1 MIPVKSITKDP
12 ENARVA
18 VITTPKG
25 EVFRRIGG
33 KLFRKGQQM
42 FYRGGIP
49 KGWISL
55 GKLD

>member
-1 MIPVKSITKDP
+1 MIPVQSVTKDP
-12 ENARVA
+12 DHPMIT

-25 EVFRRIGG
+25 EVFRRTGG
-33 KLFRKGQQM
+33 KLFRKGQKM

-55 GKLD
+55 GK